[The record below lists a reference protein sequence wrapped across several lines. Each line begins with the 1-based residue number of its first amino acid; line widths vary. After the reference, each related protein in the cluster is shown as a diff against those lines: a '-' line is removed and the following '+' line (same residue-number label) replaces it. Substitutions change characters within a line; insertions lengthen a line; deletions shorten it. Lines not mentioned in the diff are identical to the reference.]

1 MATLTK
7 ITASTPIYRACSGY
21 VGAWSCWSP
30 DRETAEAYLDNPGM
44 GGPTLVEATIG
55 TDYILDLRGQSD
67 SSARHELAEE
77 ILAAW
82 NKSLAEEAEMWGRC
96 FTKATVA
103 DLLEDWWDCAYLY
116 QVWERCRRTREV
128 LPTLYDVIIHD
139 AETYPEY
146 ATTVVRLVD

>member
-7 ITASTPIYRACSGY
+7 ITSSTPIYRACSGY

-44 GGPTLVEATIG
+44 GGPEMVEATIG
-55 TDYILDLRGQSD
+55 TDYVLDLRGQSD
-67 SSARHELAEE
+67 NSARHELAEE
-77 ILAAW
+77 ILSAW
-82 NKSLAEEAEMWGRC
+82 NRSLAEECEMWGKP
-96 FTKATVA
+96 FEKATVR
-103 DLLEDWWDCAYLY
+103 DLLESWSDCAYLY
-116 QVWERCRRTREV
+116 EIWENCKRTREV

-139 AETYPEY
+139 AETFPEN

>member
-55 TDYILDLRGQSD
+55 TDYVLDLRGQRD
-67 SSARHELAEE
+67 NSARFELARE
-77 ILAAW
+77 IRAAW
-82 NKSLAEEAEMWGRC
+82 NRLRDRQDSAEDIVYEWS
-96 FTKATVA
+96 
-103 DLLEDWWDCAYLY
+103 DCAYLY
-116 QVWERCRRTREV
+116 EIWEQCEYTREI

>member
-67 SSARHELAEE
+67 SSARRELASE
-77 ILAAW
+77 ILRAW
-82 NKSLAEEAEMWGRC
+82 NRLRDRQDAIE
-96 FTKATVA
+96 
-103 DLLEDWWDCAYLY
+103 DLLEAWDNCAYLY
-116 QVWERCRRTREV
+116 EIWERCEYTREI
-128 LPTLYDVIIHD
+128 LPTLYDAIVHD
-139 AETYPEY
+139 AETYPER